1 MRRHMWGGPG
11 VHPEV
16 QARMQRHRTFMHEG
30 IPAKYQGARSTTEA
44 TAVNLATGGQLYHT
58 HCASC
63 HGTDGMGDGEAA
75 KGLSPSPALL
85 AHMIQMPMSVDSYL
99 LWTISEGGQAFKTAM
114 PAFKNKLSQDEIWK
128 IVAYMR
134 AGFPPVRKTP

>member
-1 MRRHMWGGPG
+1 MWGGPD

-16 QARMQRHRTFMHEG
+16 QARMQRHRTFMHGG

-75 KGLSPSPALL
+75 KGLQGL
-85 AHMIQMPMSVDSYL
+85 
-99 LWTISEGGQAFKTAM
+99 
-114 PAFKNKLSQDEIWK
+114 
-128 IVAYMR
+128 
-134 AGFPPVRKTP
+134 